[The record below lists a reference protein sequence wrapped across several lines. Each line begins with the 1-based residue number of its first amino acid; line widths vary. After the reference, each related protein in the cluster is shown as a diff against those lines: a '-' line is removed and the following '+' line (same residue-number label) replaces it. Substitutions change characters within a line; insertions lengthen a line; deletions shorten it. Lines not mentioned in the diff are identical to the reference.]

1 MLRVRVCVSVSPHF
15 CAGGRAMLCV
25 RACVCVSVFSLLCR
39 RQSHAACVCVS
50 SLLCGSRAMLRVRA
64 CVCLLTSVREAE
76 PCCVCVCMCVCVS
89 SHFCQS
95 EWSDGGL

>member
-25 RACVCVSVFSLLCR
+25 RACVCVSVSSLLCR

-50 SLLCGSRAMLRVRA
+50 SLLCGRQSHAACVCA
-64 CVCLLTSVREAE
+64 CVCVCLLTSVKASG
-76 PCCVCVCMCVCVS
+76 PTGVS
-89 SHFCQS
+89 
-95 EWSDGGL
+95 DP